1 MWNNNFIT
9 CCIIQQP
16 ALLHLKQQISEKS
29 RTTQSQVITEEEAFD
44 QVEIYDWLHMKTKL
58 KVWTWVKWCVG
69 GGGGGEKKKI
79 FTVCLFIMVKMMDFK
94 VSRAPLGTSLTADG
108 PPWLH
113 RVYLTLPY
121 LTLP

>member
-9 CCIIQQP
+9 CRIIQQP

-58 KVWTWVKWCVG
+58 KVWTWVKWC
-69 GGGGGEKKKI
+69 GGGGGELKK
-79 FTVCLFIMVKMMDFK
+79 FY
-94 VSRAPLGTSLTADG
+94 SLSLHYGQDDG
-108 PPWLH
+108 F
-113 RVYLTLPY
+113 
-121 LTLP
+121 

>member
-58 KVWTWVKWCVG
+58 KVWTWVKWC
-69 GGGGGEKKKI
+69 GGGGELKK
-79 FTVCLFIMVKMMDFK
+79 FYSLSLHYGQDDGFK

-108 PPWLH
+108 PPW
-113 RVYLTLPY
+113 
-121 LTLP
+121 

>member
-44 QVEIYDWLHMKTKL
+44 QVEIYDWLHTKTRL
-58 KVWTWVKWCVG
+58 KVWTWVDVEG
-69 GGGGGEKKKI
+69 GN
-79 FTVCLFIMVKMMDFK
+79 
-94 VSRAPLGTSLTADG
+94 
-108 PPWLH
+108 
-113 RVYLTLPY
+113 
-121 LTLP
+121 